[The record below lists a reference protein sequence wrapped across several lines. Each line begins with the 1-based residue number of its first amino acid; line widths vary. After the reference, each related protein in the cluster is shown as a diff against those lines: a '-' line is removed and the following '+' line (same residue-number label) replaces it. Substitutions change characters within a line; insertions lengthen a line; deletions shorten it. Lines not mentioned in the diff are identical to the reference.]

1 MYLFFSDDYVFRFFF
16 VNIVFFSLLEI
27 FILFKIID

>member
-1 MYLFFSDDYVFRFFF
+1 MYLFFSDDYVFRFFLLILF
-16 VNIVFFSLLEI
+16 FFSLLEI